1 MKNRFDSVGGVVLRS
16 IVIGEQFTLI
26 EWFRR
31 LLPPTAEPP
40 ATMGAYE
47 RTTEQGFLL
56 SGRDW
61 KVVGTAAA
69 LMTLNVLLMA
79 AFALTPLAVV
89 NSYLF
94 SVPIIGVL
102 VYGAAIYAGERVA
115 EKGLKASNV
124 AMALGGVVILQMAFG
139 LFGGGILSVLS
150 PEAMLPVLGITAI
163 ITVLMTLAIGTY
175 VYARSITFE
184 HYSTWSMYAF
194 IGGVVAILIGTFV
207 TPVLLVGFVLIFT
220 GFIFRLGWE
229 IWRIR
234 DGRVQAVSL
243 QAIGLY
249 VAVAGVFVHVLQIV
263 IRMLADR

>member
-1 MKNRFDSVGGVVLRS
+1 MS
-16 IVIGEQFTLI
+16 
-26 EWFRR
+26 
-31 LLPPTAEPP
+31 
-40 ATMGAYE
+40 AYE
-47 RTTEQGFLL
+47 TSTDRGFLL

-79 AFALTPLAVV
+79 AFATTPLAVV

-94 SVPIIGVL
+94 SIPIVGVL
-102 VYGAAIYAGERVA
+102 VYGAAIYIGERVA
-115 EKGLKASNV
+115 EKGVNAGDV
-124 AMALGGVVILQMAFG
+124 AMALGGVAILQLAFG
-139 LFGGGILSVLS
+139 LFGAGILSFVS
-150 PEAMLPVLGITAI
+150 PQAMLPILGITAVV
-163 ITVLMTLAIGTY
+163 TALMTLAIGTY

-184 HYSTWSMYAF
+184 HYSTWSTYAF
-194 IGGVVAILIGTFV
+194 LGGVGAILIGTFV
-207 TPVLLVGFVLIFT
+207 PPVLLVGFVLIFT

-234 DGRVQAVSL
+234 DGRVHAVSL

-263 IRMLADR
+263 IRMVADR